1 VVHSPSDLK
10 ISMMKYLHAILL
22 GMFFSI
28 CIVKGEVISWFRIQ
42 EMFLFESFH
51 MYGIIGSAVAVGAL
65 SLFLIKKFKIKS
77 INGED
82 ATPAPKPLKPISN
95 FIGGSLFGLGWAM
108 TGACPGPLY
117 ALVGY
122 GHLIIIVSIIFAILG
137 VFVYGLIRE
146 KLPH

>member
-1 VVHSPSDLK
+1 MVYSSANSK
-10 ISMMKYLHAILL
+10 AFMKYIYAILL

-51 MYGIIGSAVAVGAL
+51 MFGILGSAVAVGAV

-77 INGED
+77 INGQD
-82 ATPAPKPLKPISN
+82 AVPEPKPLRPISN
-95 FIGGSLFGLGWAM
+95 FVGGTLFGLGWAM
-108 TGACPGPLY
+108 TGACPGPMY
-117 ALVGY
+117 ALAGY
-122 GHLIIIVSIIFAILG
+122 GHTIIIVSIIFAISG
-137 VFVYGLIRE
+137 VFIYGMIIE

>member
-1 VVHSPSDLK
+1 
-10 ISMMKYLHAILL
+10 MKYIYAVLI

-28 CIVKGEVISWFRIQ
+28 AIVKGEVISWFRIQ

-51 MYGIIGSAVAVGAL
+51 MYGVIGSAVAVGAL
-65 SLFLIKKFKIKS
+65 SLFLIKKFKIKT
-77 INGED
+77 IDGQDTEL
-82 ATPAPKPLKPISN
+82 PPKPLKLKSN
-95 FIGGSLFGLGWAM
+95 FIGGCLFGLGWAM

-122 GHLIIIVSIIFAILG
+122 GHTIIIVSILAAIMG
-137 VFVYGLIRE
+137 VFTYGLIRD

>member
-1 VVHSPSDLK
+1 
-10 ISMMKYLHAILL
+10 MKYIYAILL

-28 CIVKGEVISWFRIQ
+28 SIVKGEVISWFRIQ

-51 MYGIIGSAVAVGAL
+51 MYGIIGSAVAVGAI
-65 SLFLIKKFKIKS
+65 SLFLIKKFKIKT
-77 INGED
+77 IDGQDTELV
-82 ATPAPKPLKPISN
+82 PKPLNPKAN

-122 GHLIIIVSIIFAILG
+122 GYTIMIMAILCAIMG
-137 VFVYGLIRE
+137 VFTYGVIKD